1 LRRVRVIDIYG
12 ERIEFT
18 FRGNRKY
25 QTNFGAAMTL
35 LLGVTLLAYMLS
47 QFGDVWAN
55 KIRSISEVTKWVD
68 LSKADEFNPAVHGF
82 DFGFGFVDDK
92 PLLPSFGTWEVSQW
106 DYRREKDDTDP
117 TGSKIKQK
125 TRK

>member
-1 LRRVRVIDIYG
+1 MDKFLRRVRVIDIYG

-18 FRGNRKY
+18 FRVNRKY

-68 LSKADEFNPAVHGF
+68 
-82 DFGFGFVDDK
+82 
-92 PLLPSFGTWEVSQW
+92 
-106 DYRREKDDTDP
+106 
-117 TGSKIKQK
+117 
-125 TRK
+125 